1 MAHETLLAGIP
12 AVHALAPADL
22 AALASLLGER
32 RIEANEVILEEG
44 DLQPTSMFIVQD
56 GEVEIVHGKGK
67 RRVELARLGPGQ
79 YFGELAL
86 FDRSPRSAT
95 ATAKKPSVL
104 LTLER
109 EDFVRFLEKQPA
121 AAISIM
127 ADLGS
132 RLRRTNELVSK
143 VTEDMQRLGGM
154 EALNAPYRNVGLWV
168 MVRKRAGWLSALFL
182 GEMLTATA
190 MGHYEEQIAH
200 AVVLALF
207 VPLIISSGG
216 NSGSQGT
223 SLIIRALALQELK
236 LRDWLWVLRRE
247 IISGFAL
254 GTLLGSI
261 GFLRILLWQT
271 LGWGDYGDH
280 YLRVACTVWA
290 SLIGVV
296 CVGATAGS
304 MLPFLLRRIGFDPA
318 TSSAPFVATLVDVT
332 GLVIYFSVASL
343 ILQSVMV

>member
-12 AVHALAPADL
+12 AFHSLAPDDL

-32 RIEANEVILEEG
+32 RIEANQVILREG
-44 DLQPTSMFIVQD
+44 DLQPTSMFIVQE
-56 GEVEIVHGKGK
+56 GEIEIVHGQGK
-67 RRVELARLGPGQ
+67 RRVELARLGPGH

-132 RLRRTNELVSK
+132 RLRRTNELASK
-143 VTEDMQRLGGM
+143 VTEDMQKLGGM

-254 GTLLGSI
+254 GTLLGAI
-261 GFLRILLWQT
+261 GFLRILLWQN
-271 LGWGDYGDH
+271 LGWGDYGVH
-280 YLRVACTVWA
+280 YLRVAYTVWA

-296 CVGATAGS
+296 CFGATAGS

-343 ILQSVMV
+343 ILQNVML